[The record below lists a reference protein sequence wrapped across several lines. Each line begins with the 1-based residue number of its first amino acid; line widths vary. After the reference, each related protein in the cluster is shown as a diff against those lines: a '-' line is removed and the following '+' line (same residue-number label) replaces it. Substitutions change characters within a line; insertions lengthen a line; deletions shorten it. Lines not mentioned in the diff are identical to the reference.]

1 MEPRKYCVVCGTIY
15 RHELR
20 TCPEDGS
27 MLVIE
32 AEQGERLRLGHVLG
46 NYRLIRKL
54 GEGGVGTVYEGEHV
68 RLARKMALK
77 TPHPE
82 TASAEVI
89 VRFFNEARA
98 VNQIRHPNI
107 VDVEDFVTAES
118 GEHYLIMELLS
129 GEDLRTVI
137 SREGVLPPARVSALG
152 EQLASALAAVH
163 RCGILHRD
171 LKPDNIFLTRD
182 KDGHEVLKLLDF
194 GIAKFLDERQQ
205 GMTREGLTLG
215 TPEYM
220 APEQILTSGKP
231 GPRADLYSVG
241 MLLYECVAG
250 APAFTATTTA
260 AILRGHI
267 SDPVVPPSAR
277 RGEPIPAVLEA
288 AILKCLEKDP
298 TNRFA
303 DGDALAA
310 ALRSER
316 AVDLVTP
323 RYKARAETQVTRKS
337 RALQMLPAF
346 AMAAAAA
353 VLHFAPG
360 PGRTAR
366 AAPAPVVAT
375 APTPAPPPAPAPAP
389 VPPPVE
395 EKPAAAESGSAEIE
409 VKPAGEQ
416 PPTSIQVALSSNPEG
431 AELFLGEQSLGEA
444 PTIAE
449 IPIGSEPVS
458 LVAKFPDGTE
468 VVQTI
473 VPDRPLPH
481 IAFTKPE
488 KRAPAQAVRVRKDRP
503 ATKGTGGATGETKP
517 PSSSG
522 TIKDRDGTMDPFH
535 Q

>member
-1 MEPRKYCVVCGTIY
+1 
-15 RHELR
+15 
-20 TCPEDGS
+20 

-32 AEQGERLRLGHVLG
+32 ADQGERLRLGHVLG

-54 GEGGVGTVYEGEHV
+54 GEGGVGTVYEGEHI
-68 RLARKMALK
+68 RLGRKMALK
-77 TPHPE
+77 VLHPE

-107 VDVEDFVTAES
+107 VDVEDFVTAET
-118 GEHYLIMELLS
+118 GEHYLIMELLA
-129 GEDLRTVI
+129 GEDLRTLI
-137 SREGVLPPARVSALG
+137 SREGVLPPSRVCSIG
-152 EQLASALAAVH
+152 EQMASALAAVH
-163 RCGILHRD
+163 GCGILHRD

-182 KDGHEVLKLLDF
+182 ANNVEVAKLLDF
-194 GIAKFLDERQQ
+194 GIAKFLSEGNQ

-231 GPRADLYSVG
+231 GPTADLYSLG
-241 MLLYECVAG
+241 MLMYECVAG

-267 SDPVVPPSAR
+267 SEPIVPPSHR

-298 TNRFA
+298 ANRFA
-303 DGDALAA
+303 TGEALAA
-310 ALRSER
+310 ALRSDR
-316 AVDLVTP
+316 AVELVTP
-323 RYKARAETQVTRKS
+323 RYKPRAQTQMVRKS

-353 VLHFAPG
+353 VLHFAP
-360 PGRTAR
+360 RSDDNASAA
-366 AAPAPVVAT
+366 AAPSVVTPVK
-375 APTPAPPPAPAPAP
+375 
-389 VPPPVE
+389 PVE
-395 EKPAAAESGSAEIE
+395 AAPQPTIE
-409 VKPAGEQ
+409 VKPAAEQ

-431 AELFLGEQSLGEA
+431 AELFLGETSLGEA

-449 IPIGSEPVS
+449 IPISSDPVS
-458 LVAKFPDGTE
+458 LTAKFPDGTK

-481 IAFTKPE
+481 IAFTKPGKPVASE
-488 KRAPAQAVRVRKDRP
+488 QEREP
-503 ATKGTGGATGETKP
+503 ATKRTPGVTPKTKH

-522 TIKDRDGTMDPFH
+522 TIKDRDGTMDPF

>member
-1 MEPRKYCVVCGTIY
+1 
-15 RHELR
+15 
-20 TCPEDGS
+20 

-68 RLARKMALK
+68 RLGRKMALK
-77 TPHPE
+77 VLHPE

-137 SREGVLPPARVSALG
+137 SREGVLEPARVSALG

-182 KDGHEVLKLLDF
+182 KDGREVLKLLDF
-194 GIAKFLDERQQ
+194 GIAKFLDEGQQ

-267 SDPVVPPSAR
+267 SDPVVPPSSR
-277 RGEPIPAVLEA
+277 RGESIPAVLEA

-298 TNRFA
+298 ANRFA

-310 ALRSER
+310 ALRAER
-316 AVDLVTP
+316 AVELATP
-323 RYKARAETQVTRKS
+323 RYKVRAQTHVTRKS

-353 VLHFAPG
+353 VLHFLPR
-360 PGRTAR
+360 PERTAT
-366 AAPAPVVAT
+366 AAPVPVA
-375 APTPAPPPAPAPAP
+375 AAPAPAPAP
-389 VPPPVE
+389 APEPTPPPQ
-395 EKPAAAESGSAEIE
+395 PAAVVDAAIE
-409 VKPAGEQ
+409 VKPAAEQ

-431 AELFLGEQSLGEA
+431 AELFLGDQSLGEA

-449 IPIGSEPVS
+449 IPMGSDPVS

-481 IAFTKPE
+481 IAFTKPA
-488 KRAPAQAVRVRKDRP
+488 KPAPAQAVRVRKDRP
-503 ATKGTGGATGETKP
+503 ATKGTGATSGETKP